1 MQAMRDLLIKDLG
14 WKVFSLILA
23 TALWLTANRILHENA
38 VPVTNNTMS
47 PVTYDSLP
55 VTLVSTVADVHGF
68 HYAPATVKVTV
79 TGPAGVMDKLQA
91 NELRATANVSGA
103 ALTRGEL
110 VDVEIYAPA
119 QVAVVSVEPDKI
131 MVTPPPPKD

>member
-1 MQAMRDLLIKDLG
+1 MRDLFTKDLG

-23 TALWLTANRILHENA
+23 TGLWLTANRILHEKSM
-38 VPVTNNTMS
+38 PDTNTSLS
-47 PVTYDSLP
+47 PVTYDDLP
-55 VTLVSTVADVHGF
+55 VTLVSTIADVHGF
-68 HYAPATVKVTV
+68 HYAPVTVKVTV
-79 TGPAGVMDKLQA
+79 TGPADVMNKLQA
-91 NELRATANVSGA
+91 NQLRATANVTGA

-131 MVTPPPPKD
+131 MVMPPPPKD